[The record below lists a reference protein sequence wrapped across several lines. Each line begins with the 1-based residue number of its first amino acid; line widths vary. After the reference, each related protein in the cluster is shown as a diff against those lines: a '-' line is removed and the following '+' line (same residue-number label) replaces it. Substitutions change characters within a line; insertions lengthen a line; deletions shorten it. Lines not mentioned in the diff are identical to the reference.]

1 MPGLY
6 QAPPGTTV
14 RVTLAGLPPIPL
26 GTTTVDGA
34 VVQGEVTYFAR
45 CTPLPGVE
53 DEFSSCV
60 VNLGMFATFVAW
72 VVFDSEEAR
81 LTLLAMESDQ
91 GA

>member
-6 QAPPGTTV
+6 QAPPGTVV

-45 CTPLPGVE
+45 CTPPEGVE
-53 DEFSSCV
+53 DPFASCV
-60 VNLGMFATFVAW
+60 INLGMFVTLIAW
-72 VVFDSEEAR
+72 VLFDSDEAR